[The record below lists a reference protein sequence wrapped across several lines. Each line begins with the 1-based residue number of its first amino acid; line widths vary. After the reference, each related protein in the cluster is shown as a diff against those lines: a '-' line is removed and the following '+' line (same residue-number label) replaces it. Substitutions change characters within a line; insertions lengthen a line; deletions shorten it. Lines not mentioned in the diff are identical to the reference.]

1 MVSGKQGVLPRFGP
15 SKRIVELAQHKTSK
29 TVWETTPCDKVSWGN
44 QELIWPISTAA
55 LKATPTARIQYLA
68 QHKRDFSA
76 REDPWRKRE
85 EEDEEEE
92 ANVFRKTRHPSSKTS
107 QYENTLRLSAPR
119 TRSRGPQE
127 PGSLHTPLCENN
139 CPIWHVDP
147 RVRNVIITA
156 RLLQLSQPKQTHPD
170 YRSNRESA
178 ASIVSLASRT
188 ARISQRLAQLSLPKL
203 KQSNI
208 CYQLGRFEEPIWIV
222 SRAAKKASASV
233 RVETLAAPK
242 QLHQDYIPPQEPEW
256 SLREAKTNKPLWK
269 Y

>member
-1 MVSGKQGVLPRFGP
+1 MAHLHRRTQSYSDCKNPIPGP
-15 SKRIVELAQHKTSK
+15 TQKRLLSKGGPLEASK
-29 TVWETTPCDKVSWGN
+29 ALLMTVWKTIERKNCLCFADRLSVS
-44 QELIWPISTAA
+44 
-55 LKATPTARIQYLA
+55 
-68 QHKRDFSA
+68 
-76 REDPWRKRE
+76 RKRE

>member
-1 MVSGKQGVLPRFGP
+1 MFRTDARSEAISPESCQAPPVGDKGGLKQ
-15 SKRIVELAQHKTSK
+15 E
-29 TVWETTPCDKVSWGN
+29 
-44 QELIWPISTAA
+44 
-55 LKATPTARIQYLA
+55 
-68 QHKRDFSA
+68 
-76 REDPWRKRE
+76 ED
-85 EEDEEEE
+85 DEEEE
-92 ANVFRKTRHPSSKTS
+92 ASVFRKTRHPSSKTS

-208 CYQLGRFEEPIWIV
+208 RYQLGRFEEPIWIV
-222 SRAAKKASASV
+222 SRAAKKASANV

-242 QLHQDYIPPQEPEW
+242 QLHKDYIPPQEPEW
-256 SLREAKTNKPLWK
+256 NLRDAKTNKPLWK